1 MGKWEPEK
9 APAPLIF
16 DLGSFFIAVP
26 RGCLW
31 PPQTHSGG
39 CSVLLEA
46 EEWVN
51 GALGARGHPQQFI
64 WDRPEPG
71 AGTS

>member
-9 APAPLIF
+9 TPAPLIF
-16 DLGSFFIAVP
+16 DPGSFFVAVP

-51 GALGARGHPQQFI
+51 GPLRTPNSQKPSQL
-64 WDRPEPG
+64 DV
-71 AGTS
+71 T